1 MDRMFFVLCASEGIG
16 RKSKLP
22 PMMVVARTAFRTR
35 CQPFCESRTDYQT
48 SFQENKGVLMKLNRI
63 MTVVLAFALTP
74 ITIGAPANIPAAPGD
89 WPQWRGPERTG
100 ISSDTGLLKQWPAS
114 GPTQVWSISSLG
126 EGFGSIAVKGD
137 RIYVQGTTSSASAV
151 FCLNRADGKT
161 VWTASL
167 GPKLNEGMGNGPRS
181 TPTVDEDRVYVLT
194 ENGDLAC
201 LRARDGSRVWSKN
214 ILREYG
220 GENPG
225 WHISESPLIDGNQ
238 LVVTP
243 GGRGAGMVALDK
255 MTGKTIWTTKDL
267 SDQAAYSSSIVADI
281 GGVRTY
287 MNFTSRSAVGVRAT
301 DGKLMWRNDRAVN
314 STANCTTPVFA
325 DNKVFFTSDYGTGG
339 TLLGLSAQNGEVK
352 AQEIY
357 FTRDMK
363 NHHGGIVLVN
373 GFLYGFNSSILTCLE
388 FATGK
393 VMWQNR
399 SVGKGSLA
407 YADGMLYLL
416 GEKHTVGLAEATPN
430 GYFEKGRFRI
440 PPQSDNSWA
449 HPVIAGGNLYIRD
462 QGLLTC
468 YDVRAK

>member
-1 MDRMFFVLCASEGIG
+1 
-16 RKSKLP
+16 
-22 PMMVVARTAFRTR
+22 
-35 CQPFCESRTDYQT
+35 
-48 SFQENKGVLMKLNRI
+48 MKKNLLLVI
-63 MTVVLAFALTP
+63 LFAIILTP
-74 ITIGAPANIPAAPGD
+74 LTTGTPVLNGE
-89 WPQWRGPERTG
+89 WPQWRGPQRSG
-100 ISSDTGLLKQWPAS
+100 ISTDTGLLKQWPPT
-114 GPTQVWSISSLG
+114 GPKQIWSISNLG
-126 EGFGSIAVKGD
+126 EGFGSLAIKGD
-137 RIYVQGTTSSASAV
+137 RIYVQGTIGGASAI

-161 VWTASL
+161 VWTAAL
-167 GPKLNEGMGNGPRS
+167 GPKLNNGQGNGPRS
-181 TPTVDEDRVYVLT
+181 TPSVDEDRVYVMT

-225 WHISESPLIDGNQ
+225 WNISESPLVDGSQ

-287 MNFTSRSAVGVRAT
+287 MNFTSRSAVGVRAN

-314 STANCTTPVFA
+314 GTANCTTPVFA

-339 TLLGLSAQNGEVK
+339 VLLGLSSQNNEVK
-352 AQEIY
+352 ASEIY
-357 FTRDMK
+357 FTKEMM
-363 NHHGGIVLVN
+363 NHHGGLVLVN
-373 GFLYGFNSSILTCLE
+373 GFLYGFSSSILTCLE
-388 FATGK
+388 FSTGRR
-393 VMWQNR
+393 MWQTR
-399 SVGKGSLA
+399 SVGKGSIA
-407 YADGMLYLL
+407 YADGMLYIL

-430 GYFEKGRFRI
+430 GYVEKGRFRI
-440 PPQSDNSWA
+440 TPQGDNSWA
-449 HPVIAGGNLYIRD
+449 HPVVSGGNLYIRD
-462 QGLLTC
+462 EDTLTC